1 MKSFISL
8 FALAALLALPMG
20 SHAAAPAPS
29 AISAVSYHSVSAIT
43 AGSMQDNSTSSF
55 FYTDGAGRL
64 TNFEMKSDGDVMTLT
79 IRQDGLVMWSR
90 AFKTRG
96 SNFAVSRRESLGRVY
111 FYITAGSRHFEAE
124 PNEKGE
130 WDVTPV
136 GKGRR
141 VVPL

>member
-1 MKSFISL
+1 MKPLLSL
-8 FALAALLALPMG
+8 FALTALLALPVG
-20 SHAAAPAPS
+20 SHAASTQPPV
-29 AISAVSYHSVSAIT
+29 ISTMSFQTVSTMTS
-43 AGSMQDNSTSSF
+43 GSMQDESTSSF
-55 FYTDGAGRL
+55 IYTDGTGRL
-64 TNFEMKSDGDVMTLT
+64 TNFEVKANGGVMTLT
-79 IRQDGLVMWSR
+79 IRQDGAIMWSR

-96 SNFAVSRRESLGRVY
+96 TNFSVSRRESLGRVY